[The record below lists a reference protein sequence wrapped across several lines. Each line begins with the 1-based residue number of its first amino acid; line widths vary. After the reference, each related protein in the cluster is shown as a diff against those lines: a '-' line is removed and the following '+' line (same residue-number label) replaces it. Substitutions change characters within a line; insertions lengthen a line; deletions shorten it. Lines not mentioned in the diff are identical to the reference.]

1 MRSND
6 DAKAIAAVP
15 GPAYRIRTKRL
26 LIRCWHP
33 HDAPMLK
40 EAIDANLDHLQPWMP
55 WASKANVS
63 LDERI
68 SWIRTCRADF
78 DLDKDFVFGIFN
90 PDETEVIG
98 GAGLHTRQSPDSR
111 EIGCWIQRKYCG
123 LGFGTEVAA
132 SLTKVAFL
140 VDKVKRV
147 EIRCAVEN
155 TNSAAIPKKLGFENE
170 AILKK
175 RVTRPDGSKS
185 DSMVWSMF
193 EDNFAG
199 SIPYKAEIEAY
210 DVIGRRQI

>member
-1 MRSND
+1 MRPDNEP
-6 DAKAIAAVP
+6 KLLRAVP
-15 GPAYRIRTKRL
+15 GPTYRIRTKRL

-33 HDAPMLK
+33 QDDPMLK
-40 EAIDANLDHLQPWMP
+40 EAIDSNLEHLQPWMP

-68 SWIRTCRADF
+68 SWIRSCRADF
-78 DLDKDFVFGIFN
+78 DLDRDFVFGIFN
-90 PDETEVIG
+90 PNESEVIG
-98 GAGLHTRQSPDSR
+98 GAGLHTRQSSDSR
-111 EIGCWIQRKYCG
+111 EIGCWIQRRYSG
-123 LGFGTEVAA
+123 MGFGTEVAA
-132 SLTKVAFL
+132 ALTKVAFL

-185 DSMVWSMF
+185 DSMVWTMF
-193 EDNFAG
+193 EDNFTG
-199 SIPYKAEIEAY
+199 SIPYMAEIEAF
-210 DVIGRRQI
+210 DVIGRRQV